1 MSFDLVVSKAMEV
14 DQAGLIEYKLSQI
27 IEAHSND
34 VKALACTEAGALV
47 SGSRDEFVRMFVE
60 K

>member
-1 MSFDLVVSKAMEV
+1 MEV
-14 DQAGLIEYKLSQI
+14 DQPSAMEYKLSQI

-34 VKALACTEAGALV
+34 VKALACTESGAIV
-47 SGSRDEFVRMFVE
+47 SGSRDDFVRMFVE